1 MRRGA
6 FLFVFAASGAAALIY
21 EVVWTRLLTLYLGH
35 GLAAASAVLAAF
47 MGGLA
52 AGAGAAGRVAGRLSP
67 SRALRAYAA
76 LEIAI
81 AMLAVLMP
89 FALLAVRPLLA
100 VAYADGEG
108 GGAFALLRL
117 ATSVLLLCVPAAC
130 MGATFPIASRWMV
143 RMASSAAQD
152 AGILYAANTLGAA
165 AGAVLAGFVLI
176 PALGLSGSTFVGVAL
191 NVIAAAG
198 AYAISRGVRVEHLV
212 YPAEAGHRGEVRPV
226 EPEHRTEIHPAKA
239 RHRADKR
246 RHQSP
251 GVRSDSLSPKPQV
264 PSPTSQVPS
273 PTSQVAS
280 RKSQDPSPKP
290 QAPISRPW
298 LAAAALGASGF
309 ASLTLQVVWTRLL
322 VQILGPTT
330 YAFSI
335 VVSIFIVGLAGGA
348 AVGSRLASR
357 INPAI
362 GLACALLISAGLT
375 LAAASAVDWALLTIA
390 EIVSR
395 PGYSFTDVLQR
406 EVLLVAAML
415 LPMTIAF
422 GAAFPFA
429 VAVAA
434 GREESVTEDIG
445 LIYAMN
451 TIGAILGS
459 LLSGFVLVPA
469 LGLHGTI
476 RLVAAISALVAVA
489 VLIKAGRTPGLGRRR
504 IGEGGRAFAFAL
516 AGAVTVAIVALPQ
529 WDRALLSSGVY
540 KYAPAMRGPSLET
553 ALTAGELLSYRESST
568 GTVAVRRLAGT
579 ISLAIDGKVDASNA
593 GDMLTQRLLAH
604 VPLLLHPNPQRAA
617 ILGLGSGV
625 TLGAALTHPLTDV
638 TVLEISQGVVEAS
651 RFFEAENNR
660 ALADPRTRLIVGDG
674 RTHLMLGRQSYDVIV
689 SEPSNPWMAGIA
701 SLFTREF
708 FEAARDRLTP
718 GGVLCQWAHTYDI
731 SRSDLQSIV
740 ATFLAVF
747 PNGTLWLVGDA
758 DVLLVGSTEPL
769 DDRIGSID
777 EAMRRPGVAA
787 DLAGVGVTGPFS
799 VSSLFVAQGDSL
811 KAWAND
817 APLQTDD
824 RSQLEFTGPRSIFGS
839 TRDDNAAALRQLA
852 ASSAKPAA
860 VAALLSSAT
869 PADWRNRGLMFLKA
883 DAHRPAYDDLAR
895 ALTAEPDDPTAL
907 DALIRAAASDN
918 RMGEAQSFLAR
929 LAADPARTPAK
940 LALSR
945 VLASQGNVNEAIRI
959 PFNVLQA
966 NPSDVPALEQLA
978 SVLSDVGDTAR
989 LEPVAIR
996 LVKEAPNSAWSHYYA
1011 ASLFFLQN
1019 RHDLALQAARNAVA
1033 IDPAHAKAH
1042 NLIGACLANM
1052 GRRDEARTAFETSIK
1067 ADPREPGT
1075 YTNLAHLELQSGNR
1089 NLALRYFAEA
1099 LTVDPTSQSARDGL
1113 AAINR

>member
-1 MRRGA
+1 MRRGL
-6 FLFVFAASGAAALIY
+6 FLILFAVSGAAALIY
-21 EVVWTRLLTLYLGH
+21 EVVWTRLLTLHLGH

-52 AGAGAAGRVAGRLSP
+52 AGAAAAGRMAGQFSP
-67 SRALRAYAA
+67 ARALRTYAA

-81 AMLAVLMP
+81 ALLALLLP
-89 FALLAVRPLLA
+89 FALTAVRPLFA
-100 VAYADGEG
+100 AAYADGAG
-108 GGAFALLRL
+108 GGSFAFLRL

-130 MGATFPIASRWMV
+130 MGATFPIAARWIV
-143 RMASSAAQD
+143 RSASSAARD
-152 AGILYAANTLGAA
+152 AGTLYAANTLGAA

-176 PALGLSGSTFVGVAL
+176 PALGLSGSTFLAVAL
-191 NVIAAAG
+191 NVIAAGG
-198 AYAISRGVRVEHLV
+198 AWAIART
-212 YPAEAGHRGEVRPV
+212 PV
-226 EPEHRTEIHPAKA
+226 ATSQVP
-239 RHRADKR
+239 
-246 RHQSP
+246 
-251 GVRSDSLSPKPQV
+251 SPKPQV
-264 PSPTSQVPS
+264 PGPTSQAPV
-273 PTSQVAS
+273 S
-280 RKSQDPSPKP
+280 RV
-290 QAPISRPW
+290 W
-298 LAAAALGASGF
+298 LAAAALGVSGF

-335 VVSIFIVGLAGGA
+335 VVSIFIIGLAGGA
-348 AVGSRLASR
+348 AIGSRLASR
-357 INPAI
+357 ISPVI
-362 GLACALLISAGLT
+362 GLACSLLVSAALA
-375 LAAASAVDWALLTIA
+375 LAAVSAVDWALLTIA
-390 EIVSR
+390 QIVSR
-395 PGYSFTDVLQR
+395 PEYQFADVLQR
-406 EVLLVAAML
+406 EVLLVAGLL
-415 LPMTIAF
+415 LPMTLAF

-429 VAVAA
+429 VAVATGSA
-434 GREESVTEDIG
+434 FAKATADKRDELVIRDIG
-445 LIYAMN
+445 LIYAIN

-476 RLVAAISALVAVA
+476 RLVAALGASVAV
-489 VLIKAGRTPGLGRRR
+489 VILIRAGDAR
-504 IGEGGRAFAFAL
+504 GRAVGFAL
-516 AGAVTVAIVALPQ
+516 AGAVSVAIFALPP
-529 WDRALLSSGVY
+529 WDRALLSSGAY
-540 KYAPAMRGPSLET
+540 KYAPAMRGASLET
-553 ALTAGELLSYRESST
+553 ALTAGELLSYREGST

-579 ISLAIDGKVDASNA
+579 VSLSIDGKVDASNA

-625 TLGAALTHPLTDV
+625 TLGSALTHPLTEV
-638 TVLEISQGVVEAS
+638 TVLEISQGVVDAS
-651 RFFEAENNR
+651 RFFEAENHG

-708 FEAARDRLTP
+708 FEGARDRLTP

-731 SRSDLQSIV
+731 SSSDLKSIV
-740 ATFLAVF
+740 ATFLSVF

-769 DDRIGSID
+769 DGRIGGIGD
-777 EAMRRPGVAA
+777 MMRRPGVAA

-799 VSSLFVAQGDSL
+799 LSSLFVAQGDAL
-811 KAWAND
+811 TAWANG

-839 TRDDNAAALRQLA
+839 ARDDNAAALRQLA
-852 ASSAKPAA
+852 AASPEPPA
-860 VAALLSSAT
+860 VSALLTSAT
-869 PADWRNRGLMFLKA
+869 PADWRDRGLMFLKA
-883 DAHRPAYDDLAR
+883 DAYRPAYDDLAQS
-895 ALTAEPDDPTAL
+895 LTGNPDDPAAL
-907 DALIRAAASDN
+907 DGLIRAAASDN
-918 RMGEAQSFLAR
+918 RIGEAQSFLAR
-929 LAADPARTPAK
+929 LASDPARTPAK

-945 VLASQGNVNEAIRI
+945 VLASQGNMAEAIRI
-959 PFNVLQA
+959 SFSVLQA
-966 NPSDVPALEQLA
+966 NPSNVPALEQLA
-978 SVLSDVGDTAR
+978 SVLSDAGDTAR
-989 LEPVAIR
+989 LEPVTIR
-996 LVKEAPNSAWSHYYA
+996 LVREAPKSPWSHYYA

-1075 YTNLAHLELQSGNR
+1075 YTNLANLELQSGNR
-1089 NLALRYFAEA
+1089 SLAMRYFAEA
-1099 LTVDPTSQSARDGL
+1099 LTVDPTSQPARDGL
-1113 AAINR
+1113 ESMNR